1 MKKLDPLGFLEGEAE
16 ALEETLHNNL
26 SVKLGW
32 QKLFFKTFKSHAINQ
47 KRQSLFTYI

>member
-32 QKLFFKTFKSHAINQ
+32 HK
-47 KRQSLFTYI
+47 